1 MLWTVLGIGA
11 ALRLWQ
17 YHALSFSND
26 ELSALSRL
34 GYDSMRDLVMG
45 GVRPDGHPAAAQVVL
60 WHVTRW
66 FGDGETV
73 VRLPFVMAGIGA
85 VWYTFRMGRAWVGI
99 SAGLL
104 VAAAMTSL
112 EFPLLYSRIARPY
125 ALGLLFSTVTAYH
138 WIRVMRGTHST
149 WNLLMLALSLALCAY
164 THYFCGLTAAVM
176 AIIGMLALKGD
187 VLRSYLYALGGA
199 VVLFLP
205 HLPVTLHQLGM
216 GGVPWVGVPQEDW
229 PLEHLY
235 HVMNCSWAVLGI
247 LAAVGFVG
255 WVFFR
260 PRRNWMQWLLPLLLF
275 AVPLLVGFFYSR
287 HVSPVLQHSVL
298 LFSFPF
304 LLMFLFSGW
313 DDSRPWFTFVG
324 VAVVLG
330 AGVFSTVSQR
340 DFFGKEHFGVFR
352 ELANRAVIW
361 QMEYGDSLLLVAD
374 VNHPSYLDRYL
385 DRTEN
390 PGLRFHQYRIS
401 EGDGLIRLKELMA
414 DTSRTHL
421 AYAWSTINQPLEVER
436 IICEEFPVEVE
447 IERHFNSGV
456 RLFRRGA
463 PIHRV
468 ISEFTFGND
477 DGWQCDTARV
487 AVDSLGNRWF
497 MLNSEHPYGPA
508 FSTSTEGLGTGVS
521 VFVEAALP
529 DTLAEFLLVFEQ
541 WSGDER
547 YVWESRSVDAQIR
560 QGGTGWAVAD
570 FDIVPRK
577 KESDAVKVYGW
588 TVNGVP
594 IRVLRM
600 EVRER

>member
-17 YHALSFSND
+17 YHAFSFSND

-60 WHVTRW
+60 WYLTRW
-66 FGDGETV
+66 FGDGEAM
-73 VRLPFVMAGIGA
+73 VRLPFVFAGIGA
-85 VWYTFRMGRAWVGI
+85 VWYAFRMGRAWVGI

-104 VAAAMTSL
+104 VAAAMASL

-125 ALGLLFSTVTAYH
+125 ALGLFLSTVTAYH
-138 WIRVMRGTHST
+138 WIRVMRGTHSS
-149 WNLLMLALSLALCAY
+149 WNLSMLALSLALCAY

-176 AIIGMLALKGD
+176 ALIGTLALKGD
-187 VLRSYLYALGGA
+187 VLRGYLYALGGA

-205 HLPVTLHQLGM
+205 HLPVTLHQLSM
-216 GGVPWVGVPQEDW
+216 GGVPWVGVPEEDW
-229 PLEHLY
+229 PLEHLH
-235 HVMNCSWAVLGI
+235 HVMNGSWAVLGI
-247 LAAVGFVG
+247 LAAVGLVG

-313 DDSRPWFTFVG
+313 DDSRPWFTSAG

-352 ELANRAVIW
+352 ELANRAVKW
-361 QMEYGDSLLLVAD
+361 QMEYGDGLLLVAD

-390 PGLRFHQYRIS
+390 PGLRFHQYRVS

-436 IICEEFPVEVE
+436 IICEGFPVEVE
-447 IERHFNSGV
+447 AELHFNSGV

-463 PIHRV
+463 PIQRV

-508 FSTSTEGLGTGVS
+508 FFAPIEGLSGELT
-521 VFVEAALP
+521 VFIEASLP

-547 YVWESRSVDAQIR
+547 YVWESRSLHAQIR

-570 FDIVPRK
+570 IDISPAQ
-577 KESDAVKVYGW
+577 KENDALKVYGW